1 MGFRNDWNVITQF
14 AAFPCAEPNP
24 IIIAVTLLP
33 AAVPALLEYIS
44 FGCRDIMKFKLGKG
58 APCGRALAANL
69 FKAVP
74 PKYVDDLNRILKW
87 EHRFSVAGQIF
98 MIADLEAETIARW
111 TTMAYQLSGCSYALA
126 GAFWQWE
133 YDSPFS
139 LRAGVATVVGGRIIN
154 ETGTPGISHPTGANA
169 PAGWHTQIE
178 FQVTA
183 IPVFGGQPVSVDI
196 WVREGGAIG
205 FDFPANHYPPGY
217 PGTSQTAHYLTQA
230 QNGKNLGVQQY
241 TMYARSSVD
250 AVCSEMSGS
259 ANCTPYSQTE
269 AFLKPLSCLQ
279 GGFPEHID
287 DPQGTNRRARQP
299 NLIAAVTKAIAGGV
313 QRGPPGGKPRSKK

>member
-1 MGFRNDWNVITQF
+1 MGFSNSWNIIKQF
-14 AAFPCAEPNP
+14 AAFPCAEPDP
-24 IIIAVTLLP
+24 VIIALTFLP
-33 AAVPALLEYIS
+33 AVAPALLEYVS

-69 FKAVP
+69 KKAVP
-74 PKYVDDLNRILKW
+74 PKTMDNLNKVLKW

-98 MIADLEAETIARW
+98 LIADLEAETIARW
-111 TTMAYQLSGCSYALA
+111 TTMAYQLSGCPSALA

-133 YDSPFS
+133 WDSP
-139 LRAGVATVVGGRIIN
+139 AGLIANVPSAVGGRIIN

-169 PAGWHTQIE
+169 PADWHTQIE

-183 IPVFGGQPVSVDI
+183 IPVFGGQPISVDV

-205 FDFPANHYPPGY
+205 FDFTANHYPPGY
-217 PGTSQTAHYLTQA
+217 PGAGKTAHYLMQA
-230 QNGKNLGVQQY
+230 QNGKIVGVQQY
-241 TMYARSSVD
+241 TMYARSDVD
-250 AVCSEMSGS
+250 CIITEMSGS
-259 ANCTPYSQTE
+259 ASCTPYSPLD

-279 GGFPEHID
+279 GGFPEHLE
-287 DPQGTNRRARQP
+287 DPRGTNRRSKQP
-299 NLIAAVTKAIAGGV
+299 NLIQKVTGAIAGGV